1 MWVLAYIAAL
11 CTLISVGQTGFGWIC
26 VRRFRARRE
35 TPAQAFPVITVLK
48 PLHGEEK
55 LLEEALASIC
65 NQDYPAYQVVFGVT
79 TPADPAL
86 AVVER
91 LRSRFPGRDISV
103 VAAPAA
109 PARNRKVANLINML
123 PAARHDVLVIADSD
137 VHAAPDYLRRIAA
150 ALAEPATGLVTTLYA
165 GLVASRSVV
174 AALGATSIT
183 HSFLPGALMARRL
196 GRQDCLGATMA
207 LTRETLAS
215 IGGFAALVHHLA
227 DDHVLGKLVEA
238 KGLAVR
244 LASTVPATTVAET
257 RLRDLFRHELRWG
270 RTIRALEP
278 LGYAASILQYPAFW
292 ALLALAFSGGA
303 VWAVG
308 LLLGAWAVRGAVARG
323 IDRALGLV
331 SMGLATPAP
340 IWLLPVRDVLSALV
354 VLVSHVGTRVEW
366 RGQVLHTDRG
376 VGDRSWSLDQTPSAT

>member
-1 MWVLAYIAAL
+1 MWLLAYIAAL

-35 TPAQAFPVITVLK
+35 APSPALPAITVLK
-48 PLHGEEK
+48 PLHGDEK
-55 LLEEALASIC
+55 LLEEALGSLC
-65 NQDYPAYQVVFGVT
+65 EQDYPAYQVVFGVT
-79 TPADPAL
+79 SPGDPAL

-91 LRSRFPGRDISV
+91 LRSRFPERDISV
-103 VAAPAA
+103 VVAPAA
-109 PARNRKVANLINML
+109 RARNRKVANLINML
-123 PAARHDVLVIADSD
+123 PAAKHDVLVVADSD
-137 VHAAPDYLRRIAA
+137 VHAAPDYLRRIAT
-150 ALAEPATGLVTTLYA
+150 ALAEPGTGLVTTLYA
-165 GLVASRSVV
+165 GLTLERSVV
-174 AALGATSIT
+174 AALGATGIT

-215 IGGFAALVHHLA
+215 VGGFAALVHHLA

-238 KGLAVR
+238 KGQEVR
-244 LASTVPATTVAET
+244 LASTVPATTVPET
-257 RLRDLFRHELRWG
+257 RLGDLFRHELRWG

-278 LGYAASILQYPAFW
+278 AGYAASILQYPAFW
-292 ALLALAFSGGA
+292 ALFALGFSRGA
-303 VWAVG
+303 LWAAG
-308 LLLGAWAVRGAVARG
+308 LLLGAWVVRAAAARG

-331 SMGLATPAP
+331 SVGLATRAP

-354 VLVSHVGTRVEW
+354 VLASHVGTRVEW

-376 VGDRSWSLDQTPSAT
+376 VGDHSWSLDQTPSAT